1 MLLKAITLDTAMT
14 ASEVL
19 ARLAR
24 HGFWVDP
31 MRAESRSWIEAFA
44 QRVDLPFA
52 EATNKLTRN
61 GHGVGLALRRQY
73 YANVLWYAQPLDR
86 VLHACHAAN
95 PAAPLLDVLN
105 LHEPDGQPPIAMPQD
120 GSTPHREG
128 VVFLGETPVAVSIML
143 AMAAQPTAEL
153 SLDLM
158 TSAPTARAPDAVS
171 RPRGAARGNGAAK
184 TAVAADP
191 VPSARVISAWPRLDA
206 PAFVA
211 ARQPFTVVV
220 GLAELQQQ
228 GVAGGQV
235 QITAPAGMTT
245 VDVSVELIAD
255 GLDAAEGWTRT
266 LSIDVDHPTAAT
278 VSFALIG
285 RAPAGR
291 EPYRLTTLEIR
302 YVLGGA
308 VCGTASRALVIGLPG
323 DTVPP
328 TDPGHGTPWLAQAAT
343 QSPVVLQR
351 DALPPDLTVEIA
363 KPNGNPGNGQFQC
376 RLYSPHPLSVNMG
389 PFAIDLGQDAKTFAK
404 SIVQQIRDYHGDPL
418 VDNLLRSL
426 SQLVGEQLPPE
437 VVAAMREAA
446 AIVAP
451 RVLAVLLVSADPYV
465 PWELAGIEPPLDPTR
480 PPFLGAQVAL
490 GRWIRDARGVGPAAP
505 AAPAAIGGDTV
516 PRPSVQPPTTI
527 RVAHMAVMAGMYQAQ
542 SGLRRLPEAEA
553 EATTLAQNYDAI
565 ALAATSQDVKRLLD
579 AQLTYKFQVVGGAD
593 AIHFAGHG
601 DFDPQ
606 VSDGSVLMLS
616 EGKPLPSI
624 MFRSAKYGGLQQPM
638 FFLNACMIGVGGELL
653 GDMGG
658 FPGNCLKGGF
668 GGLLGA
674 LWEVDDAVAHA
685 FALAFWQRA
694 LPADAGAGA
703 GKPVGEIL
711 RDLRAQYAVDTSK
724 APIDT
729 YVAYV
734 YYGHPRLT
742 LQVAA

>member
-31 MRAESRSWIEAFA
+31 TRAESRAWIEQFA
-44 QRVDLPFA
+44 HRVNLSFA
-52 EATNKLTRN
+52 EAERRLVRN
-61 GHGVGLALRRQY
+61 SYGAGLALRRQY
-73 YANVLWYAQPLDR
+73 RANVLWYAEPLDR
-86 VLHACHAAN
+86 VLHKCHTAN
-95 PAAPLLDVLN
+95 PAAPLIDVLD
-105 LHEPDGQPPIAMPQD
+105 LHEHDSQPPIAMPQD
-120 GSTPHREG
+120 GSMPRGEG
-128 VVFLGETPVAVSIML
+128 VVFLGETPVAVSVML
-143 AMAAQPTAEL
+143 PMAAPPPAAH
-153 SLDLM
+153 
-158 TSAPTARAPDAVS
+158 SAGVAAGADAHA
-171 RPRGAARGNGAAK
+171 RPRGPGRGNGRTSPGAPPP
-184 TAVAADP
+184 TD
-191 VPSARVISAWPRLDA
+191 PSAKVVHAWPRLDA
-206 PAFVA
+206 PEYVA
-211 ARQPFTVVV
+211 ARRPFTVVV
-220 GLAELQQQ
+220 GLAELQQP

-235 QITAPAGMTT
+235 AITAPAGVTT

-255 GLDAAEGWTRT
+255 GLDAPEGWTRT
-266 LSIDVDHPTAAT
+266 LSIDVDHPTLAA
-278 VSFALIG
+278 VSFALVG
-285 RAPAGR
+285 RDPAGTER
-291 EPYRLTTLEIR
+291 CRLTTLEIR
-302 YVLGGA
+302 YVLEGS
-308 VCGTASRALVIGLPG
+308 VCGTASRALVIGEPG
-323 DTVPP
+323 VATPP
-328 TDPGHGTPWLAQAAT
+328 PAPPQGTPWLAQAPTA
-343 QSPVVLQR
+343 SPVVLQR

-363 KPNGNPGNGQFQC
+363 KPNGNPGNGVFQC
-376 RLYSPHPLSVNMG
+376 RWYSPHPLTASAG
-389 PFAIDLGQDAKTFAK
+389 PLPIDLGQDAKTFAK

-426 SQLVGEQLPPE
+426 SQLVGDQLPRE
-437 VVAAMREAA
+437 VVAALREVA

-451 RVLAVLLVSADPYV
+451 RVPAVLLVSADPYV
-465 PWELAGIEPPLDPTR
+465 PWELASIEPPLDPTR

-490 GRWIRDARGVGPAAP
+490 GRWIRDARDAGPGAR
-505 AAPAAIGGDTV
+505 AAIGGDAA
-516 PRPSVQPPTTI
+516 PRPPAQPPATI

-542 SGLRRLPEAEA
+542 AGLRRLPEAEA
-553 EATTLAQNYDAI
+553 EATALAQTYDAI

-579 AQLTYKFQVVGGAD
+579 AELTHKFQIVGGAE

-624 MFRSAKYGGLQQPM
+624 MFRSAKYGGARQPL
-638 FFLNACMIGVGGELL
+638 FFLNACMIGIGGELL

-658 FPGNCLKGGF
+658 FPGNCLRGGF

-694 LPADAGAGA
+694 LPPGAGA
-703 GKPVGEIL
+703 AAGQSVGEIL
-711 RDLRAQYAVDTSK
+711 RDLRAQYAADTTK

-742 LQVAA
+742 LQAAA